1 MALKPHFYATM
12 ALSALL
18 AAGSNL
24 LLRHGMEAV
33 SQEASAWV
41 VLAAFSSWRIP
52 LGLCGYA
59 MSHLLWLFLL
69 SRTQLGAAYPVF
81 VCSLLVMVML
91 GSVLFL
97 DEAMTPYR
105 LASALLVMAGIAV
118 SEGGGNPSASAGG
131 SKGPSC

>member
-1 MALKPHFYATM
+1 MGLKPQFYATM

-33 SQEASAWV
+33 SQETSAWV
-41 VLAAFSSWRIP
+41 VLTAFTSWRIP
-52 LGLCGYA
+52 LGLCGYG
-59 MSHLLWLFLL
+59 MSHLLWLYLL
-69 SRTQLGAAYPVF
+69 SRAQLGAAYPVF

-118 SEGGGNPSASAGG
+118 SEGGGSSSPTGG
-131 SKGPSC
+131 PPKGPSC